1 MELYHNS
8 QDIAFRS
15 PAGAVTVGT
24 RVTLRLMVQGEHG
37 KVQLRD
43 WNGTETYTDMTE
55 VRLGMYEACI
65 TCPSEPML
73 MWYDFLIEDERGHIH
88 YYGNARDKL
97 GGVGTM
103 YQDKPPSYQIT
114 VYDPDWEPP
123 RYLREG
129 IMYQI
134 FPDRFSRS
142 KPPTS
147 IRNDVYLHQNW
158 DELPRVDPR
167 ARDGAYSAYDFFGGD
182 LNGIREKLP
191 YLKDLGV
198 TILYLTP
205 IFRSASNHR
214 YDTGDYMSIDPML
227 GTLADL
233 RALCRESRQLGIRVL
248 LDGVFSHTGDDSI
261 YFNRQGTYP
270 GVGAYQSKHSP
281 YYTWYKFTKYPDA
294 YAAWWNIHTLPE
306 VNKDDAS
313 FRSFI
318 LGRNGVARYWLGQG
332 AAGWRLDVADELPM
346 SFLRELRTA
355 VKAESPEGTLL
366 GEVWEDAS
374 NKIAY
379 GKMRCY
385 ALGDTLDSVMN
396 YPLRDAIIRFLTG
409 SANAALTV
417 RSIRCL
423 QENYPVPFFYSLM
436 NLMGSHDRARI
447 LNVLVNR
454 EFTSLPIGERGARQL
469 PPDLRE
475 LAEERFLKMVAIYM
489 AMPGMP
495 SIYYG
500 DELGMEGATDPF
512 CRAPFPWGS
521 ENTRLRMQVRDAI
534 ALRRDR
540 PVLRSGAL
548 RLSHEGADTL
558 VIERSAMDGKDMFG
572 ERMEDAPYI
581 LRITRDAFPV

>member
-8 QDIAFRS
+8 QDSSFRE

-24 RVTLRLMVQGEHG
+24 EVTIRLLVQGDHG
-37 KVQLRD
+37 RVQLRT
-43 WNGTETYTDMTE
+43 WNGIETYTAMTE
-55 VRLGMYEACI
+55 VRLGMYEAKVH
-65 TCPSEPML
+65 CPDKPTL
-73 MWYDFLIEDERGHIH
+73 LWYDFQAEDERGHFH

-114 VYDPDWEPP
+114 VYDPDWQPP
-123 RYLREG
+123 QYLRDG

-134 FPDRFSRS
+134 FPDRFARS
-142 KPPTS
+142 KEPAST
-147 IRNDVYLHQNW
+147 RDDVYLHQNW
-158 DELPRVDPR
+158 DDLPRVDPR

-198 TILYLTP
+198 TVLYLTP

-214 YDTGDYMSIDPML
+214 YDTGDYLTIDPML
-227 GTLADL
+227 GTLNDF
-233 RALCRESRQLGIRVL
+233 RALCREARDAGMRVL

-261 YFNRQGTYP
+261 YFNRRGTYP
-270 GVGAYQSKHSP
+270 GRGAYQSKQSP
-281 YYTWYKFTKYPDA
+281 YYSWFRFGKHPDT
-294 YAAWWNIHTLPE
+294 YASWWNIHTLPE
-306 VNKDDAS
+306 INKDDAS
-313 FRSFI
+313 YRSFI
-318 LGRNGVARYWLGQG
+318 LGRDGVARHWLGQG
-332 AAGWRLDVADELPM
+332 ASGWRLDVADELPM
-346 SFLRELRTA
+346 SFLQQLRTA
-355 VKAESPEGTLL
+355 VKTENPDSTLL

-396 YPLRDAIIRFLTG
+396 YPLRDAVIRFLTG
-409 SANAALTV
+409 AANAAQTV
-417 RSIRCL
+417 RSIRSL

-454 EFTSLPIGERGARQL
+454 EYTALPIGERGGKTL
-469 PPDLRE
+469 PPALRE
-475 LAEERFLKMVAIYM
+475 LAEERYMKMIAIYM

-500 DELGMEGATDPF
+500 DEVGMEGATDPF
-512 CRAPFPWGS
+512 SRGTFPWGR
-521 ENTRLRMQVRDAI
+521 ENTKLHKLVRDAI
-534 ALRRDR
+534 AMRKESA
-540 PVLRSGAL
+540 VLRAGAL
-548 RLSHEGADTL
+548 RLSYEGTETL
-558 VIERSAMDGKDMFG
+558 VIERSAVDGKDIFG
-572 ERMEDAPYI
+572 AELNDAPYI
-581 LRITRDAFPV
+581 LRITRDVFPV